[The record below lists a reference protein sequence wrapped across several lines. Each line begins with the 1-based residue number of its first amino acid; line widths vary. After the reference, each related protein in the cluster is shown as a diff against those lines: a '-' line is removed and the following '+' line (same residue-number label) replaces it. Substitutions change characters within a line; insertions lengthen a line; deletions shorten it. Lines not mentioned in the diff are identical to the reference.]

1 MKISIPSFFTS
12 LFFGSM
18 LWLSGF
24 LIYSTGTKF
33 IEEFEFTKHLVVLF
47 FYLILLATLIFMAVK
62 WKWVIINKESIMVV
76 YPLKFQSFK
85 IELSEIKT
93 LKWRLWKGRH
103 RILILLAYYR
113 MLDLGTKTGQQLT
126 ISDFEFQ
133 NFDSLESLILNSV
146 NFKPN
151 LKTRN
156 QNRYVQ
162 AKSNIIFSIIILV
175 IAVFIIITSYSK
187 MIENNFSTKIPI
199 AFFILGCLVLLRV
212 GFQMFDYIIRI
223 RKKA

>member
-93 LKWRLWKGRH
+93 LKWRLWSKFRVP
-103 RILILLAYYR
+103 LIYR
-113 MLDLGTKTGQQLT
+113 KLDLGTKNGQQLT
-126 ISDFEFQ
+126 ITDLEFQ

-175 IAVFIIITSYSK
+175 VAVFIIITSYSF

-199 AFFILGCLVLLRV
+199 AFFILGCLVLLRA

>member
-12 LFFGSM
+12 LFFGSW
-18 LWLSGF
+18 LWFSGF
-24 LIYSTGTKF
+24 LIYSTYTKL
-33 IEEFEFTKHLVVLF
+33 IEKEFTSEHLIFLIL
-47 FYLILLATLIFMAVK
+47 YLILPGILIFMAVK

-93 LKWRLWKGRH
+93 LKWRLWSTYRNP
-103 RILILLAYYR
+103 LFYR
-113 MLDLGTKTGQQLT
+113 MLDLGTKNGQQLT
-126 ISDFEFQ
+126 ISDLEFQ

-199 AFFILGCLVLLRV
+199 AFFILGCLVLLRA
-212 GFQMFDYIIRI
+212 GFQMYDYIIRI

>member
-12 LFFGSM
+12 LFFGSW
-18 LWLSGF
+18 LWLSGS
-24 LIYSTGTKF
+24 LIYSTHTKF
-33 IEEFEFTKHLVVLF
+33 IEKFDFVVLF
-47 FYLILLATLIFMAVK
+47 FYLILPATLIFMAVK
-62 WKWVIINKESIMVV
+62 WKWVIINKESIIVV

-93 LKWRLWKGRH
+93 LKWRLWGETH
-103 RILILLAYYR
+103 RISGYLLYR
-113 MLDLGTKTGQQLT
+113 MLDLETKTGQQLT
-126 ISDFEFQ
+126 ISDLEFQ
-133 NFDSLESLILNSV
+133 NFYSLESLILNSV

-162 AKSNIIFSIIILV
+162 AKSNIIVSIILLV
-175 IAVFIIITSYSK
+175 VAVFIIITSYSN

-199 AFFILGCLVLLRV
+199 AFFILGCLVLLRA

>member
-1 MKISIPSFFTS
+1 
-12 LFFGSM
+12 
-18 LWLSGF
+18 
-24 LIYSTGTKF
+24 
-33 IEEFEFTKHLVVLF
+33 
-47 FYLILLATLIFMAVK
+47 MAVK

-93 LKWRLWKGRH
+93 LKWRLWKGSQ
-103 RILILLAYYR
+103 RILGYYR
-113 MLDLGTKTGQQLT
+113 MLDLETKTGQQLT
-126 ISDFEFQ
+126 ISDLEFQ

-156 QNRYVQ
+156 QNRYLQ

-175 IAVFIIITSYSK
+175 VAVFIIITSYSF

-199 AFFILGCLVLLRV
+199 AFFILGCLVLLRA
-212 GFQMFDYIIRI
+212 GFQMYDYIIRI